1 MLRVMTEP
9 ATSRKHEGLD
19 RSGPKGHSGTMSGT
33 GTTIGATQPDWTG
46 ALARARAHA
55 PFLADALD
63 KLPDLADLLA
73 AGNCDA
79 ALATAR
85 AAGRCEP
92 EAGAALRRERLALA
106 LTLGVADLAGALP
119 LSAVM
124 RELSAF
130 ADRALDTA
138 IRDAIAQR
146 TPDAEFAGFCAIAL
160 GKQGAEEL
168 NYSSDIDPIL
178 LYDPATLPFRPR
190 EEAGEAAQR
199 IARAV
204 VQTLTA
210 RTELGYVFR
219 VDLRLRPASEVSPLA
234 IPLGGAISHY
244 ESSALAWERA
254 AYIRSRA
261 CAGDLAMGQAFLDTI
276 RPFVWRRSL
285 DFGAIAE
292 IAALTARIRV
302 HYAAGQQVGPGFDLK
317 RGRGGI
323 REVEFF
329 AQVHQLIHGGRD
341 PSLRLRGT
349 RPALDALASAG
360 IIAPEDA
367 RVLGESYDRLRTIEH
382 RLQMVNDQQTHAL
395 PANPAA
401 LDNVAR
407 LDGHPGFEG
416 LADGAALVA
425 EVAAISDAVGARYDA
440 LLATVGPKSNVPRAT
455 PSPAAPPLPQ
465 QLAALG
471 FTDTETL
478 AARIEGWT
486 SGSTRALRSAEARTA
501 FANVRPALLAA
512 LAEAPDPM
520 RALLRWEQVLAQLP
534 SAINVFRLLE
544 ARPGLLAV
552 MVKVLS
558 HAPVLADE
566 LARRADLIDILIDR
580 TAFDLPGSV
589 DQIAAGLAR
598 GEAGDD
604 YQRLLDRVRLR
615 VGEMRFALGA
625 QLIEGGRDP
634 LDVAAALARAAE
646 AAIAVLAG
654 ATTREFE
661 RVHGRVPDSR
671 MAILGL
677 GRLGGGALTHA
688 SDLDLVFLFS
698 GDFTA
703 ESTGPKP
710 LGGTLY
716 HNRLAQRVIAA
727 LSVPTAAGALYA
739 VDVRLRPSGAQGPL
753 AISFDSFARYQHE
766 QAWTWE
772 HMALMRARPVFGAA
786 EDRAALAQITASVA
800 ASPRDSAKLCADAL
814 KMRGDIA
821 QHKPPKGPL
830 DVKLLRGGLVDV
842 EFIVHVLQLRERV
855 GLKPDLRAAIAEL
868 AAAGRVGPDLGAAH
882 DLLTR
887 LLVTVRLMAPDGT
900 YPPPASQ
907 PIVARL
913 CGQRDWA
920 ALVAALRTVRETV
933 AAQWAATF
941 GETIALE
948 EPA

>member
-1 MLRVMTEP
+1 
-9 ATSRKHEGLD
+9 
-19 RSGPKGHSGTMSGT
+19 MSGT
-33 GTTIGATQPDWTG
+33 KTAKGNNQVDWTG
-46 ALARARAHA
+46 ALARARAHS

-63 KLPDLADLLA
+63 KLPDLGELLA
-73 AGNCDA
+73 EGAFDSAMILAKTAGHS
-79 ALATAR
+79 
-85 AAGRCEP
+85 EP

-106 LTLGVADLAGALP
+106 LTLGIGDLAGALP
-119 LSAVM
+119 LSGVM
-124 RELSAF
+124 RALSAF

-138 IRDAIAQR
+138 IKDAVAQR
-146 TPDAEFAGFCAIAL
+146 TPDAEFRGFAAIAL

-178 LYDPATLPFRPR
+178 LYDPAKLPHRVR
-190 EEAGEAAQR
+190 EEPGEAAQR
-199 IARAV
+199 IARTV
-204 VQTLTA
+204 VQTLTT

-234 IPLGGAISHY
+234 LPLLGAISHY

-254 AYIRSRA
+254 AYIRARA
-261 CAGDLAMGQAFLDTI
+261 AAGDVAMGQAFLDTI

-292 IAALTARIRV
+292 IAALTARIRG
-302 HYAAGQQVGPGFDLK
+302 HYAAGQMVGPGFDLK

-329 AQVHQLIHGGRD
+329 GQVHQLIHGGRN

-349 RPALDALASAG
+349 RPALDALAAAG
-360 IIAPEDA
+360 IIGADDA
-367 RVLGESYDRLRTIEH
+367 AVLGASYDRLRSIEH
-382 RLQMVNDQQTHAL
+382 RLQMVNDQQTHTL

-407 LDGHPGFEG
+407 LDELPS
-416 LADGAALVA
+416 GAALVA

-440 LLATVGPKSNVPRAT
+440 LLATVGPKSGGVPPPRPAT
-455 PSPAAPPLPQ
+455 APPLRTH
-465 QLAALG
+465 LATLG
-471 FTDTETL
+471 FADTAAL

-486 SGSTRALRSAEARTA
+486 SGSTRALRSAEALAA

-512 LAEAPDPM
+512 LAEAPDPL
-520 RALLRWEQVLAQLP
+520 RALLRWEQVLANLP

-544 ARPGLLAV
+544 ARPALLAT
-552 MVKVLS
+552 MVRVLA
-558 HAPVLADE
+558 HAPALADE

-589 DQIAAGLAR
+589 DEIAAGLAR

-615 VGEMRFALGA
+615 VGELRFALGV
-625 QLIEGGRDP
+625 QLIEGACDGAGKDP
-634 LDVAAALARAAE
+634 LDVAAALARVAE
-646 AAIAVLAG
+646 AAILVLAQ
-654 ATTREFE
+654 AAVREFE
-661 RVHGRVPDSR
+661 KVHGQVPDSR

-698 GDFTA
+698 GDFMA
-703 ESTGPKP
+703 ESFGPKP

-716 HNRLAQRVIAA
+716 YNRLAQRVIAA
-727 LSVPTAAGALYA
+727 LSVPTAAGALYE

-753 AISFDSFARYQHE
+753 AVSFDSFARYQRD

-772 HMALMRARPVFGAA
+772 HMALMRARPVFG
-786 EDRAALAQITASVA
+786 EPDDRAALAEIIAAVA
-800 ASPRDSAKLCADAL
+800 ASPHDPAALCADAL
-814 KMRGDIA
+814 KMRADIA
-821 QHKPPKGPL
+821 QHKPPRGPL
-830 DVKLLRGGLVDV
+830 DVKLMRGGLVDV
-842 EFIVHVLQLRERV
+842 EFMVHVLQLRNRTA
-855 GLKPDLRAAIAEL
+855 LSPDLRKAVAGL
-868 AAAGRVGPDLGAAH
+868 AAAGLVRAEFGAAH

-887 LLVTVRLMAPDGT
+887 LLVTVRLMAPDGG
-900 YPPPASQ
+900 YPPAASQ

-913 CGQRDWA
+913 CGQEGHCGQDRWA
-920 ALVAALRTVRETV
+920 SLLVAIRAARETV

-941 GETIALE
+941 GEAITLE
-948 EPA
+948 ETA